1 MNDLVIMKSNQALT
15 TSLKVADTFNKKHQH
30 VYDSGCC
37 LHMWVD
43 VIHPLS
49 SSGR

>member
-30 VYDSGCC
+30 VMESIRNLTVEFSTVKRC
-37 LHMWVD
+37 LY
-43 VIHPLS
+43 
-49 SSGR
+49 